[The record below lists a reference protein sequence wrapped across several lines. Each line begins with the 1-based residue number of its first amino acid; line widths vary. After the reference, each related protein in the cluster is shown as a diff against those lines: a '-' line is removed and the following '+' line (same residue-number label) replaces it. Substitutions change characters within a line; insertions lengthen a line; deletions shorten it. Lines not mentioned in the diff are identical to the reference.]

1 MEYAINGGA
10 MCRVGVWSMAVA
22 RGVWGHTPLGKFK
35 KMNFMRHILA
45 HSQPNIM
52 MGRLFTR
59 TP

>member
-1 MEYAINGGA
+1 
-10 MCRVGVWSMAVA
+10 MCHVGVRSMAVA
-22 RGVWGHTPLGKFK
+22 RGVRGHAPLENVFK
-35 KMNFMRHILA
+35 MDSLRHILA